1 MFVYGFL
8 TTLLFFLSLC
18 DSKRPIPTLSYED
31 QLVKEILHKYRVR
44 GKYGRPVRRF
54 NDTLKVAFGIQLIQ
68 IMDLNEKDQILTLN
82 VWDQYGWRDDDVE
95 WNKTKYGGVDK
106 VRIPWSKVWLPDIK
120 LYNYADHRLDEQ
132 RKSLCVF
139 HHDGKILWMPQAVY
153 RSSCQ
158 IDVTKFPFDIQSC
171 HLKFGSWTYNGHKID
186 VVFYENKDYIDL
198 TEYVTSNAW
207 KIIDVPANK
216 NIKYYS
222 CCPEPYVDLTFS
234 LIFQRRATLYN
245 YILILPCVLLTS
257 ITLILFWIP
266 PESPA
271 KMQLGL
277 TIFIAFFILLKL
289 LEKNLPPGTTKMP
302 VLGIYYCLNMVII
315 TLSSFLNVL
324 VVNLA
329 AYGQRANLPAPAKS
343 VLFDVCAKVLLMND
357 LVRPFKPDSPAKP
370 GAIMKD
376 KLGEI
381 DNKWSDDPMASTEVL
396 VHLQKDSNLTPPPGP
411 PVDNTLKQSSGLLA
425 SIDTKLS
432 DLRDFIQGHK
442 QRLSDKD
449 KRERLVKEW
458 KAIALILDRIFFVI
472 YFGIIVASLAVII
485 PIITFSG
492 QYTNTR
498 LSEALPKST

>member
-18 DSKRPIPTLSYED
+18 DSKRPMPSLSYED

-95 WNKTKYGGVDK
+95 WNMTKYGGVDK

-158 IDVTKFPFDIQSC
+158 IDVTKFPFDVQSC

-186 VVFYENKDYIDL
+186 VVFYDNKDYIDL

-315 TLSSFLNVL
+315 TMSSFLNVL

-357 LVRPFKPDSPAKP
+357 LVRPFKPDSSKPAT
-370 GAIMKD
+370 IVKD

-396 VHLQKDSNLTPPPGP
+396 VHLQKDSNLAPPPGP
-411 PVDNTLKQSSGLLA
+411 PVDNTLRQSTGLLVA
-425 SIDTKLS
+425 IDTKLS

-492 QYTNTR
+492 QYTNTK
-498 LSEALPKST
+498 LAEALPHT